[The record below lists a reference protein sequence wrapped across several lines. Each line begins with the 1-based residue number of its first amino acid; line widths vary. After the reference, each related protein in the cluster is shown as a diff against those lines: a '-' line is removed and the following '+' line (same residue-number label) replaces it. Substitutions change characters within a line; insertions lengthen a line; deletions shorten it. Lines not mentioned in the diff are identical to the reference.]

1 METHFYARLAVSLTF
16 PQLVVMRETK
26 ARKMQFKLNS
36 LTACSL
42 LIDVRDPQHATFP
55 KTFMAAFMP

>member
-1 METHFYARLAVSLTF
+1 MLRNIKKRKCTILNYILL
-16 PQLVVMRETK
+16 LMREIK

-36 LTACSL
+36 LTACSP

-55 KTFMAAFMP
+55 KTFMAALMP